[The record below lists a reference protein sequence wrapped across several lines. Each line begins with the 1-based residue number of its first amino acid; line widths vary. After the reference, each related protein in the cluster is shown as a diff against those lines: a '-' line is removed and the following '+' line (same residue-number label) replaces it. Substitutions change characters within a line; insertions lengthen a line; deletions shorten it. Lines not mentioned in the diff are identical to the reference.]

1 MNATALRDQEYA
13 VEPVLS
19 MVMEITTK
27 TLRLVLGNERGADG

>member
-19 MVMEITTK
+19 MVSLFQCKMSLKGGLISNT
-27 TLRLVLGNERGADG
+27 R